1 MALLLLALVVVVVG
15 VVVASSLLLRWNEVR
30 YGNGRRKHG
39 DACLPPG
46 TMGWP
51 LFGETTEF
59 LKQGPSFMK
68 QRRLRYGRLFRT
80 HILGCPTVVCMDPE
94 LNRRMLLQGEAG
106 GMVPGYPQ
114 SMLDILGRNNIA
126 AVHGPLHRVMRGA
139 MLGLVRPAAL
149 RQSLLPKMDAF
160 MRHHLAGWAGTVVDV
175 QAKTKE
181 MALLSALRQIA
192 GITAGPLSDA
202 LQTELYTLVLGTI
215 SLPINLPG
223 TSYYQ
228 GFQARTKLVSM
239 LEQMI
244 AERRSSGEAHD
255 DMLDALLRSG
265 DDGTREK
272 ISDEQIIDL
281 LIALIYSGY
290 ETMSTT
296 SMMAV
301 KYLSEHPRALQELRR
316 EHLDIRKGKL
326 PEEAIGYDDFKSM
339 SFTRA
344 VIFETL
350 RLATVVNGLLRKTTQ
365 DVEMNGY
372 VIPKGWRIYVYTRE
386 INYDPFM
393 YPDPMTFNPWRW
405 LEKNMESHPHFMLF
419 GGGARMCPGKEVGTA
434 EIATFLHYFVTRYRW
449 EEEGKNTILKFPR
462 VEAPNGLLIRV
473 RDC

>member
-1 MALLLLALVVVVVG
+1 MALLLLVLVGVVVG

-30 YGNGRRKHG
+30 YGNGRRKEG
-39 DACLPPG
+39 RLPPG

-106 GMVPGYPQ
+106 GLVPGYPQ

-139 MLGLVRPAAL
+139 MLGLVRPAML
-149 RQSLLPKMDAF
+149 RTSLLPKIDAF
-160 MRHHLAGWAGTVVDV
+160 MRDHLSGWAGSVVDV

-202 LQTELYTLVLGTI
+202 LKTELCTLVLGTI

-228 GFQARTKLVSM
+228 GFQARKKLVSM

-244 AERRSSGEAHD
+244 AERRCSGEVHD

-265 DDGTREK
+265 NDGTREK
-272 ISDEQIIDL
+272 LTDEQIIDL

-301 KYLSEHPRALQELRR
+301 KYLSDHPQALEELRR
-316 EHLDIRKGKL
+316 EHLDIRKGKS
-326 PEEAIGYDDFKSM
+326 PEEAISYEDFKSM
-339 SFTRA
+339 AFTRA

-350 RLATVVNGLLRKTTQ
+350 RLATVVNGLLRKTTK

-419 GGGARMCPGKEVGTA
+419 GGGGRMCPGKEVGTA

-462 VEAPNGLLIRV
+462 VEAPNGLHIRV
-473 RDC
+473 HDY

>member
-1 MALLLLALVVVVVG
+1 MALLLLVMVGVVVG

-30 YGNGRRKHG
+30 YGNGRRKEG
-39 DACLPPG
+39 GCLPPG

-80 HILGCPTVVCMDPE
+80 HILGCPTV
-94 LNRRMLLQGEAG
+94 
-106 GMVPGYPQ
+106 
-114 SMLDILGRNNIA
+114 
-126 AVHGPLHRVMRGA
+126 
-139 MLGLVRPAAL
+139 
-149 RQSLLPKMDAF
+149 
-160 MRHHLAGWAGTVVDV
+160 
-175 QAKTKE
+175 

-202 LQTELYTLVLGTI
+202 LKTELCTLVLGTI

-244 AERRSSGEAHD
+244 AERRSSDDVHD

-265 DDGTREK
+265 GDGAREK
-272 ISDEQIIDL
+272 LSDEQIIDL

-301 KYLSEHPRALQELRR
+301 KYLSDHPRALDELRR
-316 EHLDIRKGKL
+316 EHLDIRKGKS
-326 PEEAIGYDDFKSM
+326 PEEAISYEEFKSM
-339 SFTRA
+339 AFTRA

-350 RLATVVNGLLRKTTQ
+350 RLATVVNGLLRKTTR

-386 INYDPFM
+386 INYDPSM

-419 GGGARMCPGKEVGTA
+419 GGGGRMCPGKEVGTA

-462 VEAPNGLLIRV
+462 VEAPNGLHIRV
-473 RDC
+473 QDY